1 MDVTHNRD
9 FPMLFEEISPQGP
22 LALARLR
29 RLRSDLCCLF
39 VAGGVVSAVVRLVL
53 MG

>member
-1 MDVTHNRD
+1 
-9 FPMLFEEISPQGP
+9 MLFEEISPKGP

-29 RLRSDLCCLF
+29 KLRSDLCCLF
-39 VAGGVVSAVVRLVL
+39 LAGGVVSAVVRLVL

>member
-1 MDVTHNRD
+1 
-9 FPMLFEEISPQGP
+9 MLFEEISPKGP

-29 RLRSDLCCLF
+29 KLRSDLCCLF
-39 VAGGVVSAVVRLVL
+39 LAGGVVSAVVRLAL